1 MGHDNI
7 YEMAQGFPGMAG
19 IWPRTLVMGRPP
31 VIAPYMVFL
40 FFMTMVLFILIL
52 VSAAGKA
59 FISLGVPSEFVIM
72 MLIGSLA
79 GSMVNVP
86 LRTITTEVD
95 RVRLQPGILGALYP
109 IPSVEKVVQDT
120 RISVNLGGAVV
131 PVLMCLYL
139 VFQIPGAL
147 VGFAGAT
154 AMVTIVCKGL
164 ARQIPGLGIS
174 IPVLIPPLA
183 AGISAYV
190 MTELMAY
197 PMATAAAIAYVSGV
211 LGVLIGADLLNLGR
225 IRTLGAPMVS
235 IGGAGTFDGIFLTG
249 ILSVIL
255 FPAA

>member
-1 MGHDNI
+1 MRWLWEGLT
-7 YEMAQGFPGMAG
+7 MVG
-19 IWPRTLVMGRPP
+19 IWPRSLTMSRPP

-40 FFMTMVLFILIL
+40 FFMTMILFIMIL

-59 FISLGVPSEFVIM
+59 FISLGVPSEFVM
-72 MLIGSLA
+72 LMLIGSLA

-86 LRTITTEVD
+86 FRIITTEVE
-95 RVRLQPGILGALYP
+95 RVKFQPGLLGALYP

-120 RISVNLGGAVV
+120 RISVNVGGAIV
-131 PVLMCLYL
+131 PVLMCVYL
-139 VFQIPGAL
+139 VGQIPGAL
-147 VGFAGAT
+147 VGFALAT
-154 AMVTIVCKGL
+154 VLVTIVCRSL
-164 ARQIPGLGIS
+164 ARPIPGLGIS

-183 AGISAYV
+183 AGVSAYIV
-190 MTELMAY
+190 TELMAY

-255 FPAA
+255 FPAV